1 MRLSNKQKELFMSAN
16 HRSSRSLHQIL
27 PRSRGKVSQILA
39 LLLVAGMASYV
50 SAQQTNRQQTN
61 QQQADQRYQ
70 SARYVQPSGFPW
82 PNGAKIAL
90 SLTFDDG
97 RSSQVTHA
105 VPLLDS
111 FGVKATFYA
120 QPENLLEELELWK
133 KAVASGHE
141 IGNHTI
147 GHPCTGNFTWTRYDG
162 VVLED
167 YDLDRMRA
175 ELLQTNNELEELLG
189 VRPVSFAYPCGQT
202 YVGRGRDTKS
212 YVPLIAELFQTGR
225 RWLDETS
232 NAPDHFD
239 PAQVMSMRMDRE
251 DFSTVLRMIERT
263 KRNENWLVLAGHGV
277 SDAGSSR
284 RWGTS
289 LEMLRELLAY
299 TQDPDNGVWLASVS
313 EVASFI
319 ARERAARN

>member
-1 MRLSNKQKELFMSAN
+1 MNAD
-16 HRSSRSLHQIL
+16 HRGSRCLHRI
-27 PRSRGKVSQILA
+27 RGVVSQILA
-39 LLLVAGMASYV
+39 LLLVAGMVSYV
-50 SAQQTNRQQTN
+50 SAQQPNKRPRSERHL
-61 QQQADQRYQ
+61 D
-70 SARYVQPSGFPW
+70 PSGFPW
-82 PNGAKIAL
+82 PGGAKMAL

-111 FGVKATFYA
+111 LGVKATFYG
-120 QPENLLEELELWK
+120 QPENLLEELALWK

-147 GHPCTGNFTWTRYDG
+147 GHPCTGNFAWTRYDG

-167 YDLDRMRA
+167 FDLDRMRA
-175 ELLQTNNELEELLG
+175 ELVQTNDELEELLG

-202 YVGRGRDTKS
+202 YVGRGKDTKS

-251 DFSTVLRMIERT
+251 DFSGILRMIERT
-263 KRNENWLVLAGHGV
+263 KRNENWLVLAGHSV

-289 LEMLRELLAY
+289 LEMLRELLPYA
-299 TQDPDNGVWLASVS
+299 QDPANGVWLAPVS

-319 ARERAARN
+319 AKEQAARD